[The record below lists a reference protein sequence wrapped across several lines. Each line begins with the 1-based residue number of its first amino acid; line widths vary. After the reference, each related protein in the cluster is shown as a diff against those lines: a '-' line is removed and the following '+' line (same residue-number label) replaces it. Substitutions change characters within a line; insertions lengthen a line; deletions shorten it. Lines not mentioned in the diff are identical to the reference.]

1 MQDCVHVISEE
12 FEERIDVLMGYPT
25 TDPHGAPIPTRKGDI
40 EHETFLPLS
49 RLQAGQTAVVRRV
62 DDQNPEI
69 LRHVEDLGLKLGTQM
84 EIRDKAPFNGPLLL
98 QINAHKD
105 YSMGLELADH
115 IFVQILEE

>member
-1 MQDCVHVISEE
+1 M
-12 FEERIDVLMGYPT
+12 
-25 TDPHGAPIPTRKGDI
+25 
-40 EHETFLPLS
+40 
-49 RLQAGQTAVVRRV
+49 QAGQSAIVRRV

-84 EIRDKAPFNGPLLL
+84 EVRDKAPFNGPLLL

-115 IFVQILEE
+115 IFVQIIEE